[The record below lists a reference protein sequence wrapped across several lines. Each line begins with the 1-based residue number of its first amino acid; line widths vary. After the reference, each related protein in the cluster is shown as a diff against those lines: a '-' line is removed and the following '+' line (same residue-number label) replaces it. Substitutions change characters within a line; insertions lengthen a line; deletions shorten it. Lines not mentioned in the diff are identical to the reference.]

1 MSSQRTSMP
10 RTDDRPGHVTAA
22 VAMSWVG
29 AAATLAFGV
38 LFLFLASDDG
48 FLREYRSRIQ
58 STSDPASLVT
68 QVRVT
73 GAVMIGWAVLITAV
87 AALAA
92 ARRNWARIALTAM
105 AAVYVVTAFVGPFA
119 SGAVGLPVHGVRH
132 RLRGASLDATCARVV
147 LGRRRSRDGRLPPAG
162 TEAALRP
169 DRAAS
174 ARAARP
180 EAWKAPRR

>member
-105 AAVYVVTAFVGPFA
+105 AAVDVVTAFVGPFA
-119 SGAVGLPVHGVRH
+119 SGAVGLPYTVYVIACVGLLWTRP
-132 RLRGASLDATCARVV
+132 ARAWS

-162 TEAALRP
+162 TEAR
-169 DRAAS
+169 
-174 ARAARP
+174 
-180 EAWKAPRR
+180 